1 MAMTTAEEVVDTS
14 KEVVVITM
22 TDLPDLATEIGMA
35 MKADH
40 ITMTGVVKADPT
52 TMTGEAKAG
61 PRMTDRITHQEV
73 IPVADTETPQV
84 TQIQTEIQA
93 ADMEI
98 NHQIRKT
105 DPIETVDLLTAQIL
119 LTRITTSF
127 KI

>member
-22 TDLPDLATEIGMA
+22 TDLPELATEIGMA

-61 PRMTDRITHQEV
+61 PRMTDRITRQEV
-73 IPVADTETPQV
+73 IPVADMETPQV

>member
-1 MAMTTAEEVVDTS
+1 MAMTPAEEVVDTS

-22 TDLPDLATEIGMA
+22 TDLLDLATEIGMA

-40 ITMTGVVKADPT
+40 ITITGVVKADP
-52 TMTGEAKAG
+52 
-61 PRMTDRITHQEV
+61 RMTDRITRQEV
-73 IPVADTETPQV
+73 IPVADMETPQV

-98 NHQIRKT
+98 NHQLRKT